1 MCFWWKCRE
10 LVGGKLNFGEIFIS
24 TIIKKI
30 QILYFTK
37 FTQILLPRNGG
48 RGGGAMKKTENFKNI
63 ANILSPYSVKLTA
76 TNSPSPSC
84 LSCKP
89 TKFL

>member
-1 MCFWWKCRE
+1 ME
-10 LVGGKLNFGEIFIS
+10 GGE
-24 TIIKKI
+24 
-30 QILYFTK
+30 
-37 FTQILLPRNGG
+37 
-48 RGGGAMKKTENFKNI
+48 GGAMKKTENFKNI